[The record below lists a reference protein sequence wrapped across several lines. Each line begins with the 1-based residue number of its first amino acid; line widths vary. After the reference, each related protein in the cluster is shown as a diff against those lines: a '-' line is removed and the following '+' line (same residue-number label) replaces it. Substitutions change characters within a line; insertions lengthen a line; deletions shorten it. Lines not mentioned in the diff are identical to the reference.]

1 MACVTCAVE
10 KPVDFLWM
18 CCGNLCGCLVPLAPV
33 SRGRMFTIN
42 DLRVNYLFQI
52 CAFYEWLERN
62 PLSANAIALWHALMY
77 LWNHSFWAETFTPAV
92 TSIIPRCNLSKSS
105 ILRAREELCEN
116 GLLTVT
122 PRKKKQTSIYEL
134 KLFIPHPDTQYKQ
147 KEIKQN
153 ETKYDIT
160 TSAPVAIDE
169 VRREELDWQ
178 EKLNLARERLMNA
191 WNQ

>member
-1 MACVTCAVE
+1 MFCATRTR
-10 KPVDFLWM
+10 KSNRRD
-18 CCGNLCGCLVPLAPV
+18 V
-33 SRGRMFTIN
+33 SLDN
-42 DLRVNYLFQI
+42 LRVNYLFQI

-77 LWNHSFWAETFTPAV
+77 LWNHSFWAEQFTPAV

-116 GLLTVT
+116 GLLTVI

-134 KLFIPHPDTQYKQ
+134 KLFTPHPDTLYKLN
-147 KEIKQN
+147 KNKQN

-160 TSAPVAIDE
+160 TGARTADQ
-169 VRREELDWQ
+169 DWQ
-178 EKLNLARERLMNA
+178 EKVNLARERLMNA